1 MSSKNDIYYAQ
12 LVANG
17 DKDAFN
23 FFVKEYQQM
32 VFSVALTMVKDD
44 SKAKDVV
51 QNAFIKAY
59 KRIGSFK
66 GTSKFSTW
74 LYRITINEALKM
86 IRKEKRYIQKND
98 NRINEN
104 IEIGFNETALK
115 IEIEEERLLI
125 NRVLKLM
132 KPKEAIILKLFYLE
146 EQSIKEI
153 ELLTGFK
160 KGNIKVLLHR
170 ARKNFMNLY
179 IKRK

>member
-1 MSSKNDIYYAQ
+1 MY
-12 LVANG
+12 
-17 DKDAFN
+17 
-23 FFVKEYQQM
+23 
-32 VFSVALTMVKDD
+32 
-44 SKAKDVV
+44 
-51 QNAFIKAY
+51 
-59 KRIGSFK
+59 
-66 GTSKFSTW
+66 
-74 LYRITINEALKM
+74 KM